1 MQIVDFS
8 INYVLHFCIFTTT
21 PSLLIGLISYF
32 YFNKMTLQL
41 KKLFENKIVK
51 HNIKYIGVGICVGI
65 CINLLIAVVSR
76 NGISGRQIFFNIL
89 FSVFISIA
97 ISNIF
102 SFFQRCSYK
111 FARNFWQI
119 TLLYYACNLLG
130 MIVGIEVS
138 YFIISFFYD
147 IPFELFNHTQDYKSI
162 SVVVLIVGTIM
173 LLYHL
178 QQRNTENAIKAKE
191 ADLIR
196 INQLKTKAELQALQS
211 KINPHFLY
219 NALNA
224 ITSLIHEDPDK
235 AEDMTIKLSKLFRY
249 SINSQQENYCT
260 LKEEIDILN
269 TYLAIE
275 KVRFGNRINFDI
287 QTEESLAHLQF
298 PRFLLQPLVENAL
311 KHGLKNTFE
320 NGFLGVKICKTVSTI
335 SISVIDNGIPFPD
348 ELIAGYGLQS
358 TFDKLKLLYPNE
370 HEIEMINQPTKQIKI
385 TIPLNG

>member
-1 MQIVDFS
+1 MPTL
-8 INYVLHFCIFTTT
+8 NK
-21 PSLLIGLISYF
+21 LL
-32 YFNKMTLQL
+32 
-41 KKLFENKIVK
+41 ENKLVK
-51 HNIKYIGVGICVGI
+51 HNLKYTAVGIAVGV
-65 CINLLIAVVSR
+65 CISLMIAVVSS
-76 NGISGRQIFFNIL
+76 NGISIRQIFFNIL
-89 FSVFISIA
+89 FSLFISLG

-102 SFFQRCSYK
+102 SFFQKYSYK
-111 FARNFWQI
+111 FTRHFWQFI
-119 TLLYYACNLLG
+119 LLYYACNLLG
-130 MIVGIEVS
+130 MIIGIEIC
-138 YFIISFFYD
+138 YLIISFFLD
-147 IPFELFNHTQDYKSI
+147 IPFEPFNHTKDYKSI
-162 SVVVLIVGTIM
+162 GVIVLIVGTIM

-178 QQRNTENAIKAKE
+178 QQRNAENALKAKE

-196 INQLKTKAELQALQS
+196 INQLKTQAELQALQS

-249 SINSQQENYCT
+249 SINSQQENYCS

-287 QTEESLAHLQF
+287 QTDEVLNHVQF

-311 KHGLKNTFE
+311 KHGLKDTYE
-320 NGFLGVKICKTVSTI
+320 HGVLAVKVRKTEKNI
-335 SISVIDNGIPFPD
+335 NILVIDNGVPFPD

-358 TFDKLKLLYPNE
+358 TFDKLKLLYPSQ
-370 HEIEMINQPTKQIKI
+370 HEIEMINQPIKQIKI
-385 TIPLNG
+385 TIPLSA